1 MHADITVALQLGEM
15 DPDAQCTPQQL
26 LQAITT
32 AKMLPAALGWTG
44 APAVCWTTTK
54 LVIAATKG
62 WGRARHWL
70 HHDGVRTAVHA
81 VLDVTERLLQLSQN
95 HRLAGSGVRS
105 TCAST
110 EAAAALPTIPP
121 ELWLFIMSFFQR
133 SWWEPTNARV

>member
-1 MHADITVALQLGEM
+1 MYADITAALQLGEM

-26 LQAITT
+26 LACITT
-32 AKMLPAALGWTG
+32 AKTLPAALGWTG
-44 APAVCWTTTK
+44 APAVCRITTK

-62 WGRARHWL
+62 WSHARHWL

-81 VLDVTERLLQLSQN
+81 VLDVTERLLRLSHKHQ
-95 HRLAGSGVRS
+95 LAGAGTRS
-105 TCAST
+105 TRAST

-133 SWWEPTNARV
+133 SWWKPTNARV